1 MTKNVL
7 IFNDGSDLDTVAHS
21 AYRMLAHCYKWN
33 LLLASNFEP
42 RRLLYAKNATE
53 EGYSVWILA
62 HSNLISEEDPNGLW
76 KNKFKKDM
84 LLEQRFPEAVIKYEE
99 ELYCDQTKRVVFAK
113 KASGKYYFMG
123 IYEPVDLEE
132 IEDDYYVKTYK
143 RVSTQN
149 PDEKMAEP

>member
-1 MTKNVL
+1 M
-7 IFNDGSDLDTVAHS
+7 
-21 AYRMLAHCYKWN
+21 N

-53 EGYSVWILA
+53 ERYSVWFLA
-62 HSNLISEEDPNGLW
+62 HSNFISEEDTNGLW

-84 LLEQRFPEAVIKYEE
+84 LLEEWFPEAVRKYEE
-99 ELYCDQTKRVVFAK
+99 ELFCDQTKRVVFAK

-123 IYEPVDLEE
+123 IYEPVCLEE

-143 RVSTQN
+143 RVSTQY
-149 PDEKMAEP
+149 PE